1 MDGGGRPEG
10 RKEEGRVSVRPAGT
24 GEDMPDRIVKTDEE
38 WREALT
44 AEQYRIMREKGT
56 ESPNSGE
63 YDQNKGKGVYLCAA
77 CGNEL
82 FSSDAKFESGTGWPS
97 FWDTVRED
105 SVETAS
111 DTSRDRK
118 RVEVLCA
125 RCGGHLGHVFTDGPE
140 PTGKRFCINSVSL
153 KFGGEE

>member
-1 MDGGGRPEG
+1 
-10 RKEEGRVSVRPAGT
+10 
-24 GEDMPDRIVKTDEE
+24 MPDKIVKTDDE

-44 AEQYRIMREKGT
+44 PKQYRIMREKGT

-63 YDQNKGKGVYLCAA
+63 YYHFEGKGVYLCAA

-97 FWDTVRED
+97 FWDTIRED
-105 SVETAS
+105 SVETAG
-111 DTSRDRK
+111 DTSMDRE
-118 RVEVLCA
+118 RVEVLCS
-125 RCGGHLGHVFTDGPE
+125 RCGGHLGHVFADGPE